1 MTTRVEARIENP
13 YVSEPCRILR
23 KTELA
28 EGVRFFQI
36 RPVNQNSTL
45 ATNYTPGQFVMIS
58 VPGVGEAPF
67 SISSTPTRPGT
78 MDLGIRKVGRITEAI
93 FQLKEKDIMFVR
105 GPYGNNFNISA
116 MKGNDLM
123 VVAGGI
129 GLIPLRSVLLY
140 ALDNREL
147 FKRLIFM
154 YGARTPEERL
164 FKNDLDEMKERGDIE
179 CHFSVDKDPTGKW
192 SEKVGV
198 VTTLFAD
205 LKDINPEK
213 TSVVICGPPVM
224 YMYVIKEL
232 LKLKI
237 PKNQIQMTLE
247 RRMKCGMGKCGHC
260 AVDELYTCRDGPVFT
275 YWDVIHFRELI

>member
-1 MTTRVEARIENP
+1 MTTNVESKIENP
-13 YVSEPCRILR
+13 YISEPCRILR
-23 KTELA
+23 KVDLA

-36 RPVNQNSTL
+36 RPLNENSTL
-45 ATNYTPGQFVMIS
+45 ATNYAPGQFVMIS

-67 SISSTPTRPGT
+67 SISSSPTRPGT
-78 MDLGIRKVGRITEAI
+78 MELGIRKVGRITEAI

-116 MKGNDLM
+116 MENNDLM

-129 GLIPLRSVLLY
+129 GLIPLRSVLLF

-147 FKRLIFM
+147 FKRLIFL
-154 YGARTPEERL
+154 YGARTPDERL
-164 FKNDLDEMKERGDIE
+164 FKNELVELKQRGDVE

-192 SEKVGV
+192 TEKVGV
-198 VTTLFAD
+198 VTTLFGD
-205 LKDINPEK
+205 ISDINPDK

-224 YMYVIKEL
+224 YMYVIREL